1 MLQPAI
7 SVFFPILCIIQ
18 KYYQD
23 YQQFACM
30 RAISVK
36 EAASKMIHETPLKKE
51 RLDYNENFMY
61 TMPSVNYGGAKLFPP
76 PISCLSLFNEARH
89 LNYYKLN
96 MNDAT
101 FSEEEVI
108 LLGRDTMSCLRH
120 NSHQKMWFPRRP
132 RVEEQQHQ
140 GGDDDDDDDSSD
152 DSSSSESDYYY
163 TTSDEDLDDDDDGSD
178 LENPDH
184 DGDES
189 IDNNNN
195 NNNEHYGNGGD
206 YSGNLEEEEEAIN
219 DIGDDREG
227 NANNEGGN
235 ENSNNN
241 NTS

>member
-1 MLQPAI
+1 MLQSAI

-23 YQQFACM
+23 YQQIACM

-36 EAASKMIHETPLKKE
+36 EAASKIIHENPLKKE

-61 TMPSVNYGGAKLFPP
+61 TMPSGNYGGAKLFPP
-76 PISCLSLFNEARH
+76 PISGLSLFNEARH

-101 FSEEEVI
+101 CSEEEVI

-120 NSHQKMWFPRRP
+120 NNHQKMMFHCRP
-132 RVEEQQHQ
+132 RDEERQHQ

-163 TTSDEDLDDDDDGSD
+163 TTSDEDLDDDDGSD

-189 IDNNNN
+189 IDNNN

-206 YSGNLEEEEEAIN
+206 YSGNLEEEEDIN
-219 DIGDDREG
+219 DIGDDTEG